1 MILKEFFGI
10 FREKEIHING
20 ERDEIE
26 GEGKKE
32 EEMTREIEAVY
43 ENGVLKPLERLDL
56 REGER
61 VKVEIK
67 RHERERVL
75 KRYVGRIK
83 LDREVKLRDILY
95 RE

>member
-1 MILKEFFGI
+1 MAKEV
-10 FREKEIHING
+10 
-20 ERDEIE
+20 
-26 GEGKKE
+26 
-32 EEMTREIEAVY
+32 EAIY

-61 VKVEIK
+61 VKVEIQ

-95 RE
+95 RK

>member
-1 MILKEFFGI
+1 MKEV
-10 FREKEIHING
+10 
-20 ERDEIE
+20 
-26 GEGKKE
+26 
-32 EEMTREIEAVY
+32 EAVY
-43 ENGVLKPLERLDL
+43 EKGVLKPLERLDL

-75 KRYVGRIK
+75 ERYVGRIK
-83 LDREVKLRDILY
+83 LNREVKLKDILY

>member
-1 MILKEFFGI
+1 MA
-10 FREKEIHING
+10 
-20 ERDEIE
+20 
-26 GEGKKE
+26 
-32 EEMTREIEAVY
+32 REIEAVY

-56 REGER
+56 REGKQ

-75 KRYVGRIK
+75 GRYVGRIK

>member
-1 MILKEFFGI
+1 MAKEV
-10 FREKEIHING
+10 
-20 ERDEIE
+20 
-26 GEGKKE
+26 
-32 EEMTREIEAVY
+32 EAMY

-75 KRYVGRIK
+75 ERYVGRIK
-83 LDREVKLRDILY
+83 LDREVKWRDILY

>member
-1 MILKEFFGI
+1 MKEV
-10 FREKEIHING
+10 
-20 ERDEIE
+20 
-26 GEGKKE
+26 
-32 EEMTREIEAVY
+32 EAVY

-67 RHERERVL
+67 RHGRERVL
-75 KRYVGRIK
+75 ERYVGRIK
-83 LDREVKLRDILY
+83 LDRKVKLRDILY

>member
-1 MILKEFFGI
+1 MA
-10 FREKEIHING
+10 
-20 ERDEIE
+20 
-26 GEGKKE
+26 
-32 EEMTREIEAVY
+32 REIEAVY

-56 REGER
+56 RGGER

-75 KRYVGRIK
+75 ERYVGCIK
-83 LDREVKLRDILY
+83 LNREVKLRDILY

>member
-1 MILKEFFGI
+1 M
-10 FREKEIHING
+10 
-20 ERDEIE
+20 D
-26 GEGKKE
+26 
-32 EEMTREIEAVY
+32 AVY
-43 ENGVLKPLERLDL
+43 EKGVSKPLERLDL

-67 RHERERVL
+67 RRERGRVL
-75 KRYVGRIK
+75 ERYVGRIK

>member
-1 MILKEFFGI
+1 MAK
-10 FREKEIHING
+10 
-20 ERDEIE
+20 
-26 GEGKKE
+26 
-32 EEMTREIEAVY
+32 EIEAVY

-67 RHERERVL
+67 RHERKRVL
-75 KRYVGRIK
+75 DRYVRRIK
-83 LDREVKLRDILY
+83 LNREVKLRDILY